1 MYNTEFLYARDT
13 RESYT
18 REGALYACIEGILIR
33 EYRKES
39 R

>member
-1 MYNTEFLYARDT
+1 MHNTEFLYACDT